1 MIIFLSNFH
10 LFLNFK
16 NFYFKTLMRRNLQ
29 NLKKR
34 IEFELSKLD
43 YNNLNS

>member
-10 LFLNFK
+10 LFLNF
-16 NFYFKTLMRRNLQ
+16 FYFKILMRRNLQ
-29 NLKKR
+29 NLKKG